1 MTESA
6 NEDMD
11 RMVSLVDYIMGT
23 LAGVELAQ
31 APNRTN
37 VVGRRHGLRNR
48 RQQSRAF
55 ADD

>member
-11 RMVSLVDYIMGT
+11 RIVSLVDYIMGT